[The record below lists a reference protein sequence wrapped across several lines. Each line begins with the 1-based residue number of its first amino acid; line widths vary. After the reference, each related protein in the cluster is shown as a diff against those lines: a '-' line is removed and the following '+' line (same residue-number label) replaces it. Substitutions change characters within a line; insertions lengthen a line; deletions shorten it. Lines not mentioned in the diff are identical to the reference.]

1 MTTVICHPHK
11 ASDGKKVSVADVVEA
26 RQQATQ
32 SDCMIQS
39 RFNGVVQ
46 DINFG
51 IFTRIQLGHMIC
63 AIEKILQKGE

>member
-1 MTTVICHPHK
+1 MTTEMIETTVICHPHK
-11 ASDGKKVSVADVVEA
+11 ASDGKKVSVADVMV
-26 RQQATQ
+26 
-32 SDCMIQS
+32 QS

-46 DINFG
+46 DINSG